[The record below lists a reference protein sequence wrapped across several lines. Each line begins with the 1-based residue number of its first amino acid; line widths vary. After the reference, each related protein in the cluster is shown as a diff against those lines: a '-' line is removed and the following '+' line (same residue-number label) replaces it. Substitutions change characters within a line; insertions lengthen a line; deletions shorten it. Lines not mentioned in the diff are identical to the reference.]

1 MGTFLFN
8 HTSKIK
14 YSTEAEKILFFFF
27 FSICPYKETVSL
39 ENLSEVRL
47 GKMRGE
53 IYIFQ
58 ATSTDF
64 GRLLVRK
71 NHPLIIVF
79 YRAKQLGKSN

>member
-1 MGTFLFN
+1 
-8 HTSKIK
+8 
-14 YSTEAEKILFFFF
+14 
-27 FSICPYKETVSL
+27 
-39 ENLSEVRL
+39 
-47 GKMRGE
+47 MRGE

-79 YRAKQLGKSN
+79 YRDKQLGKSN